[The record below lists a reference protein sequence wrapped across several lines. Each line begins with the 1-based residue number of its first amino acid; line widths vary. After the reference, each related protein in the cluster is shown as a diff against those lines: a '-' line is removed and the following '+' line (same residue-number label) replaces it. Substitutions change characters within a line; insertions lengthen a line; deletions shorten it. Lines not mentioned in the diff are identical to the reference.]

1 MCSHSN
7 PEANFLKAS
16 EFVKLCSSEGAKLIC
31 LPECFG
37 FMGVGTSTKSFS
49 EFVDEGKEGPF
60 IQKYKK
66 LAQEFDVF
74 LSLGGY

>member
-1 MCSHSN
+1 
-7 PEANFLKAS
+7 
-16 EFVKLCSSEGAKLIC
+16 
-31 LPECFG
+31 
-37 FMGVGTSTKSFS
+37 MGVGTSTKSFS